1 MAACLTAL
9 IGAYYPGD
17 NRLRNWQFIANF
29 ADVFFIVWCLG
40 SSPLSP
46 PSPPLPLLPG
56 GKHRPSFVSSLSPA
70 ISSRKSGLE
79 PEFHGGGRLIRISG
93 NSLLL
98 LLLLLRRRRR
108 HPAEQIQINLI
119 EPNLQYANDDDHQGL
134 PQLLERPPQPPRG
147 LGHAHSP
154 PPPLINR

>member
-1 MAACLTAL
+1 MFDCVNRCLLSWGQSVKKLA
-9 IGAYYPGD
+9 IY
-17 NRLRNWQFIANF
+17 RQFCRC
-29 ADVFFIVWCLG
+29 FFYCLV
-40 SSPLSP
+40 SWLLPPFP

-98 LLLLLRRRRR
+98 LLLRRRRRR